1 MSKKDMSNRPELNRL
16 FKQLGELSPAGY
28 AAGLH
33 IRFAAP
39 LISVS
44 TYDPEWAEHYTTNAY
59 GLRDPLIAWGLSCEG
74 ASRWSE
80 ITLPDPF
87 NIWGQAAEYGLKY
100 GVAVA
105 CGPIQSRSIVGAAR
119 SDREFTDAEI
129 SAISKVVLALHEI
142 SEPPTELTRA
152 QIQAL
157 RCIADGDRHAAAA
170 AKLGISESALKARL
184 ISARTRLMARTTSEA
199 IQKAKEFRLL

>member
-1 MSKKDMSNRPELNRL
+1 MSSRPELNLLFRTLGRL
-16 FKQLGELSPAGY
+16 APQGY

-44 TYDPEWAEHYTTNAY
+44 TYAPAWTEKYTVNSYAM
-59 GLRDPLIAWGLSCEG
+59 RDPMIAWGLSQEG
-74 ASRWSE
+74 TTRWSA
-80 ITLPDPF
+80 IDLPDPA
-87 NIWGQAAEYGLKY
+87 NIWGQASDHGLTY
-100 GVAVA
+100 GVAVS
-105 CGPIQSRSIVGAAR
+105 CGPMSSRSIVGAAR
-119 SDREFTDAEI
+119 DDREFTGEEI
-129 SAISKVVLALHEI
+129 NEIHRIVLTLHRM
-142 SEPPTELTRA
+142 SEPPTELTPA
-152 QIQAL
+152 QVQAL